1 MNEYIEKV
9 RLELYAHAVP
19 AGGGH
24 LRQKGNL
31 FAVATLLAN
40 NPQEQPRILGRTE
53 V

>member
-1 MNEYIEKV
+1 MKNNTEKV

-19 AGGGH
+19 GGGGH
-24 LRQKGNL
+24 LRQKGNP
-31 FAVATLLAN
+31 FAVVTLLAN